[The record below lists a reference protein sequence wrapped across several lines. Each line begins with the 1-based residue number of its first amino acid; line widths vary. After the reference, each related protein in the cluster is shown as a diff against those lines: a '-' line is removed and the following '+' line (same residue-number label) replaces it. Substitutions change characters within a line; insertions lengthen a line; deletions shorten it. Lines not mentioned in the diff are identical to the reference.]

1 MVDRAVGEVLA
12 RGKSGLAGADDDG
25 RYVLHDTLLASPL
38 AVS

>member
-12 RGKSGLAGADDDG
+12 HGKSGLACADDDG
-25 RYVLHDTLLASPL
+25 RYVPHDTLLAFLL